1 MQQDSNPS
9 TVQAV
14 AQSKNCTENLNSIC
28 CAGSCQPGLEH
39 GSFGLQAHQ
48 LTGQSIIRLHFDLC
62 IRDSEIVMINLA
74 LNVDEINQR
83 DLAEALSSLAL
94 LNHEPEAD
102 SMNDMLHQLTNLLQ
116 DFGETLSLSSILL
129 LTPAMS
135 LNVYL

>member
-1 MQQDSNPS
+1 MAHLGFKH
-9 TVQAV
+9 T
-14 AQSKNCTENLNSIC
+14 NLLDRVIS
-28 CAGSCQPGLEH
+28 
-39 GSFGLQAHQ
+39 Q
-48 LTGQSIIRLHFDLC
+48 L
-62 IRDSEIVMINLA
+62 A
-74 LNVDEINQR
+74 WNVDEINQR